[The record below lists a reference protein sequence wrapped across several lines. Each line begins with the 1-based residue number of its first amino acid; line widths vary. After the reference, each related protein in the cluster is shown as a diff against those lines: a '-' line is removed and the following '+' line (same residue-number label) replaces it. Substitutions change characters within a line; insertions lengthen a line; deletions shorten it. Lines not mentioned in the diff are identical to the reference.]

1 MGGRGHLG
9 ALCGWAH
16 LALVGSGSSERMGVR
31 REGAVGPQSQE
42 MFVSAEGA
50 RRGGIAAGGTPG
62 AGSPDGLGLPG
73 ARPGPRAP
81 LRGMVPPGRA
91 ADGGRLAGRGR
102 GALPGVERPPPPAR
116 AMVRPCPQAAQGRAG
131 ASLPL
136 LAARSGGGHAE
147 FRFLWLRPRA
157 GGEAG

>member
-102 GALPGVERPPPPAR
+102 GALPGVERPPPPSSR
-116 AMVRPCPQAAQGRAG
+116 YGT
-131 ASLPL
+131 SLPSS
-136 LAARSGGGHAE
+136 RSGEGRGLAPPP
-147 FRFLWLRPRA
+147 RGAQWWRPRRVPVPVAAAA
-157 GGEAG
+157 GGR